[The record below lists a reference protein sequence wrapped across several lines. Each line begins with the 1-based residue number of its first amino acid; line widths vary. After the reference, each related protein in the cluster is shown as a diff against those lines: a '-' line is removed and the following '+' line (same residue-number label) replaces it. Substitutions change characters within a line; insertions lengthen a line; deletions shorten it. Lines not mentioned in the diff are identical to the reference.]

1 MKILSPRVHGY
12 LDYGVVALFLL
23 APTIFGFAGVAASI
37 CYILAAV
44 QAGMTLLTAFPMGIA
59 KIIPFTVHG
68 ALEVGVS
75 LFLLASPWLFGFDY
89 VPAARNFFIA
99 SAVALG
105 LVWVATDYRAAQ
117 GYSAATRHG
126 VGSERHSFS

>member
-12 LDYGVVALFLL
+12 LDYAVVALFLL
-23 APTIFGFAGVAASI
+23 APTLFGFAGVAASI

-44 QAGMTLLTAFPMGIA
+44 HAGMTLLTAFPLGIA

-105 LVWVATDYRAAQ
+105 LVWLATDYRAAQ
-117 GYSAATRHG
+117 ATSVTTRYG
-126 VGSERHSFS
+126 IGAERRSFS